1 MTMGKYNLGKSTTKM
16 DQRLVKEGIYINEVK
31 ADPIVRNILK
41 ELDDVSVSLQ
51 KINII
56 LNRSVNI
63 GVVKGNKANTFKSWA
78 RKGKEQ
84 ANNALK
90 LKEKLSFL
98 TFPFWQKT
106 EIPSESPRDSDFYS
120 YLCLPTLRDLT
131 KRNPC
136 SGQESHFVR
145 ATT

>member
-1 MTMGKYNLGKSTTKM
+1 MGKYNLGKSTTKI

-90 LKEKLSFL
+90 LKEKLS
-98 TFPFWQKT
+98 TKYDKDV
-106 EIPSESPRDSDFYS
+106 RDYPIKLLDDRIAELEKKIAMMS
-120 YLCLPTLRDLT
+120 
-131 KRNPC
+131 N
-136 SGQESHFVR
+136 
-145 ATT
+145 

>member
-1 MTMGKYNLGKSTTKM
+1 MGKYNLGKSITKM

-63 GVVKGNKANTFKSWA
+63 GVVKGNKANTFKAWA

-90 LKEKLSFL
+90 VKEKLS
-98 TFPFWQKT
+98 TKYDKDV
-106 EIPSESPRDSDFYS
+106 RDYPIKLLDDRIAELEKKIAMMS
-120 YLCLPTLRDLT
+120 
-131 KRNPC
+131 N
-136 SGQESHFVR
+136 
-145 ATT
+145 